1 MTENNDNLF
10 PGNSLITSKLS
21 CGKSIIELS
30 TFDNL
35 ALWWFVDIEYN
46 NYYQSITHKN
56 NIIQR
61 GERYKTFFILIK
73 KNSFVYLFFKC
84 FLKITSQLTIK
95 LLKKTRNNFERP
107 TILFSGQDIEWRQKY
122 NSNGEL
128 ERYDQFFNSIVKYIQ
143 KQNNH
148 ELLSVYPLN
157 ILQASIIFNFY

>member
-61 GERYKTFFILIK
+61 GEKTKHF
-73 KNSFVYLFFKC
+73 SF
-84 FLKITSQLTIK
+84 S
-95 LLKKTRNNFERP
+95 LKK
-107 TILFSGQDIEWRQKY
+107 ILC
-122 NSNGEL
+122 
-128 ERYDQFFNSIVKYIQ
+128 
-143 KQNNH
+143 
-148 ELLSVYPLN
+148 LSVFLN
-157 ILQASIIFNFY
+157 VF